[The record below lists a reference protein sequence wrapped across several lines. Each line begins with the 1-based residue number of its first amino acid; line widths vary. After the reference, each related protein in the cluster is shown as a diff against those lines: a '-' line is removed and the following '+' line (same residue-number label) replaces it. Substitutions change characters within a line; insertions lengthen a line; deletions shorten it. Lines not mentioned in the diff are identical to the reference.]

1 MNEQMIP
8 DGNDFPRAP
17 ETATAGDSLVP
28 IHEKT
33 ADSVALNNH
42 ERKPIIQSTKEFF
55 ENTFGSLKGKDVGQ
69 MVEQF
74 SGEMTLVAEGLSED
88 QARLSRIID
97 RVSSEQTVFE
107 QSIRDDMH
115 DLTVSIAE
123 TNARVD
129 ALAARVE
136 KAEKAAT
143 DKKIKKTQGFT
154 ALLRQATWLV
164 GILAGAWIVT
174 TVINLFK

>member
-8 DGNDFPRAP
+8 SGEHPLP
-17 ETATAGDSLVP
+17 VQT
-28 IHEKT
+28 EK
-33 ADSVALNNH
+33 
-42 ERKPIIQSTKEFF
+42 KPIIQSTKEFF

-88 QARLSRIID
+88 QARLSQLVD
-97 RVSSEQTVFE
+97 QVSSEQTVFE
-107 QSIRDDMH
+107 QSIRDDLH
-115 DLTVSIAE
+115 DLTVSISE
-123 TNARVD
+123 LNDKMD
-129 ALAARVE
+129 ALNTRIE

-154 ALLRQATWLV
+154 AMLRQATWLV

-174 TVINLFK
+174 TIINLFK